1 MRIKYNIRRSI
12 ELANFLIKLCR
23 QEDMRNHIPHVANQ
37 ECIYILANG
46 PSLNQS
52 LTDIINNKRY
62 LTDCMMSM
70 NFFTNDERY
79 EIIKPKYH
87 VISDPMFY
95 DAPGQEDRVADFF
108 VNINAKTTWPITLFV
123 PYRFWK
129 DEVWQGKFTN
139 QNISL
144 IPFHQVTPPYDCLFL
159 NWIAQHGLIGV
170 NFGSV
175 LHHCIYVSLL
185 SGYKEIFLYGAD
197 HTFFDGLCVN
207 DNNQVCKK
215 TTHFYD
221 ENPDVVPIF
230 HTYTGV
236 KTAYT
241 MSHFLSEY
249 AGIFKGHELLRRIAS
264 SFNAIIINVTPG
276 SMIDA
281 YERQV

>member
-70 NFFTNDERY
+70 NFFINDGRY

-87 VISDPMFY
+87 AVSDPMFY
-95 DAPGQEDRVADFF
+95 DAPGHEDRVADFF
-108 VNINAKTTWPITLFV
+108 VNINAKTSWPMTLFV

-129 DEVWQGKFTN
+129 DKEWRRKFPN
-139 QNISL
+139 QNIAL
-144 IPFHQVTPPYDCLFL
+144 VPFHQVTPASDSFFF
-159 NWIAQHGLIGV
+159 NWIARHGIMGA
-170 NFGSV
+170 NYGSV
-175 LHHCIYVSLL
+175 LHHAIYVSLL
-185 SGYKEIFLYGAD
+185 SGFNEIVLYGAD
-197 HTFFDGLCVN
+197 HSFFDGLCVN
-207 DNNQVCKK
+207 DKNQVCRK
-215 TTHFYD
+215 TTHFYEFD
-221 ENPDVVPIF
+221 AKVEPIY

-236 KTAYT
+236 KTPYT
-241 MSHFLSEY
+241 MSHFLYEY
-249 AGIFKGHELLRRIAS
+249 ARVFRGHELLREIAHK
-264 SFNAIIINVTPG
+264 FEARIINDTPG

-281 YERQV
+281 YEKKA

>member
-70 NFFTNDERY
+70 NFFSNDERY

-95 DAPGQEDRVADFF
+95 DAPGHEERVADFF

-129 DEVWQGKFTN
+129 DKKWLGKFSN

-144 IPFHQVTPPYDCLFL
+144 IPFHQITPSCDCFFL
-159 NWIAQHGLIGV
+159 SWLARHGLMGADY
-170 NFGSV
+170 GSV
-175 LHHCIYVSLL
+175 LHHAIYISLL
-185 SGYKEIFLYGAD
+185 IGYKVIFLYGAD

-207 DNNQVCKK
+207 DKNQVCRQ
-215 TTHFYD
+215 TNHFY
-221 ENPDVVPIF
+221 EQNAQVEPIY

-249 AGIFKGHELLRRIAS
+249 ARIFMGHEMLRRIAS
-264 SFNAIIINVTPG
+264 CFNAEILNGTPG

-281 YERQV
+281 YDRQV